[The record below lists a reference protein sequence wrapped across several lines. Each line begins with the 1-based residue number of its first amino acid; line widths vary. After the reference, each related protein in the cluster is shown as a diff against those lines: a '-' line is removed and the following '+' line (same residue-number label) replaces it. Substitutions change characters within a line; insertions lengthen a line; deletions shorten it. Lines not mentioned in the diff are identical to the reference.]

1 MRERGLSRF
10 ERAREGGGWC
20 LLVLL
25 RPPAL
30 AGTEW
35 GSLICLEER

>member
-1 MRERGLSRF
+1 MSRV
-10 ERAREGGGWC
+10 ERALEGRGGC

-30 AGTEW
+30 AGTES